1 MPNTE
6 DYYMAAIDTEIT
18 EVAAT
23 LDQEQRETNVE
34 PDKTKDAEVSR
45 PKHDYQNYQAGL
57 KPT

>member
-1 MPNTE
+1 
-6 DYYMAAIDTEIT
+6 MAAIGTKIT

-34 PDKTKDAEVSR
+34 PDKTKDAEVSH